1 MSDEEKQ
8 IITRLL
14 DNEDFLHWIVLPTR
28 QLDLYWNQVMEND
41 AQQKRCIMQLNELL
55 RNMKASERDLS
66 FNDKSLLWKKIEQ
79 HTILR
84 KQTIRRRVLYVA
96 SSVAASVAIF
106 LAMYFILNRHNDS
119 QSIDYQ
125 SQILKADVNEH
136 NTVSLIRR
144 EKNALNFE
152 NDQVELVYDR
162 EGKLKVPGDTLVQ
175 DAGNVAMTKDTDI
188 GGEMNHLIVP
198 YGKMSHITLS
208 DGTKIWIN
216 SGSQIIYPSV
226 FTGSNRELFVEGE
239 IYLEV
244 AKNENKPFVVKTG
257 IMDVTVLGTGFNV
270 CSYKEE
276 SEQSILLVSGAI
288 SVKNN
293 VLKETR
299 QLKPSQLYNYSK
311 ATQKSTMQQVEIY
324 DFICWK
330 YGFLQFSHKEL
341 STVLKRIQKHYNIEI
356 AYDPQELEGIRVS
369 GKLDLKEDIHEVMRL
384 TALASNIQYKEI
396 DNKIVVTLNKQL
408 NE

>member
-1 MSDEEKQ
+1 
-8 IITRLL
+8 
-14 DNEDFLHWIVLPTR
+14 
-28 QLDLYWNQVMEND
+28 
-41 AQQKRCIMQLNELL
+41 
-55 RNMKASERDLS
+55 
-66 FNDKSLLWKKIEQ
+66 
-79 HTILR
+79 
-84 KQTIRRRVLYVA
+84 
-96 SSVAASVAIF
+96 
-106 LAMYFILNRHNDS
+106 
-119 QSIDYQ
+119 
-125 SQILKADVNEH
+125 
-136 NTVSLIRR
+136 
-144 EKNALNFE
+144 
-152 NDQVELVYDR
+152 VELVYDR

-226 FTGSNRELFVEGE
+226 FTGSKRELFVEGE